1 MSKISEWVG
10 LIPKAISN
18 PEKIIEGMLNSV
30 KNEFK
35 LLPED
40 EQEEI
45 VRRRLICNSC
55 PLMSLNA
62 TTSEEYKT
70 LYGENYKTDR
80 TDLHCS
86 CCGCNI
92 QLKTSSFGSN
102 CGLETY
108 NTHNQDNV
116 QKLKWTIYKKQENG
130 N

>member
-1 MSKISEWVG
+1 MSKLSEWIN
-10 LIPKAISN
+10 LIPKAIAN

-45 VRRRLICNSC
+45 ARRRLICTSC

-80 TDLHCS
+80 TDLHCA

-92 QLKTSSFGSN
+92 ALKTPSFGSN
-102 CGLETY
+102 CGLTEY
-108 NTHNQDNV
+108 NRLHPENIQE
-116 QKLKWTIYKKQENG
+116 LKWKIYEKQ
-130 N
+130 